1 MNWLDIVI
9 AILVSTQRAATPLM
23 FAAIGELVVEKAG
36 VLNLGVEGM
45 MLGGAVVGF
54 IAAVSTGSATVG
66 ILAAMLAG
74 AALAALFA
82 LLTLGLLANQ
92 VATGLALTIFG
103 TGFSALVGRSFSGTP
118 FPGLRAI
125 DLPILSHI
133 PVVGPLF
140 FQHDPLVYAAV
151 ALVFVTHYFIYHT
164 RVGLLLRSVGES
176 PDAAHALGYRV
187 VRLRF
192 LALLFGGAMAGLGG
206 AYLSLVYTPMWS
218 ENMTAGRGWIALAL
232 VVFATW
238 KPIRVLIGAYIFGGV
253 TILQL
258 NIQGAG
264 FSFPS
269 QLLSTLP
276 YLATVLVLVLISH
289 DAKRIKLD
297 APAALGK
304 AFRPTS

>member
-1 MNWLDIVI
+1 MSWPDII
-9 AILVSTQRAATPLM
+9 IGILVATQRAATPLM
-23 FAAIGELVVEKAG
+23 LAAIGELVVEKSG

-45 MLGGAVVGF
+45 MLVGAVAGF
-54 IAAVSTGSATVG
+54 IAAVTTGSATAG
-66 ILAAMLAG
+66 IFAAMLAG
-74 AALAALFA
+74 AALAALFGV
-82 LLTLGLLANQ
+82 LTLGLLANQ

-118 FPGLRAI
+118 FAGLRSI
-125 DLPILSHI
+125 EIPLLSKLPVL
-133 PVVGPLF
+133 GPLLF
-140 FQHDPLVYAAV
+140 HHDILVYVGVAMV
-151 ALVFVTHYFIYHT
+151 ALVHYFLYHT
-164 RVGLLLRSVGES
+164 RGGLLLRSIGEA
-176 PDAAHALGYRV
+176 PDAAHALGYHV

-192 LALLFGGAMAGLGG
+192 QALLFGGAMAGLGG

-238 KPIRVLIGAYIFGGV
+238 KPVRVLIGAYIFGGV

-264 FSFPS
+264 ISFPS

-304 AFRPTS
+304 VFRASG